1 MQQLKLLIDC
11 DMHLLDVILKKIFD
25 IWYRNFVRWLL
36 SIFWGVIIINLFIV
50 GDKNTIKNIF
60 VSKNVALNTW
70 LI

>member
-11 DMHLLDVILKKIFD
+11 DMHWLDVILKKIFD